1 VSDPEVKNLS
11 LAQLSLA
18 PSSVL
23 MLTFLDESL
32 NDPILKAPLT
42 EEILAK
48 AQDLPVPVPLDA
60 PKDTGSGSKAKSF
73 GAQKLDAAKAGL
85 PKWLKLSSRGLSSC
99 VRAIIADMKLDR
111 KIVTTACCECW
122 DVDYQ
127 LHVIYRVESK
137 LCVGESLRN
146 EWHCRVWLLPPFAF
160 HKIGFRR

>member
-60 PKDTGSGSKAKSF
+60 PKNTGSGSKAKSF

-99 VRAIIADMKLDR
+99 VRAVIADMQLDR
-111 KIVTTACCECW
+111 KIVTAACCDCCGCILS
-122 DVDYQ
+122 VACN
-127 LHVIYRVESK
+127 I
-137 LCVGESLRN
+137 
-146 EWHCRVWLLPPFAF
+146 
-160 HKIGFRR
+160 